1 MTVGDWIDSCAVFRI
16 RRIHAGVIPVVGIVV
31 VLCGMPS
38 ESAARS
44 HLGAWRGS
52 APRAKSKPVP
62 AVAPPASVATVL
74 VRTQQARYVTLTEA
88 GQSGT
93 FRYEIDNRRGR
104 AETWTGDKVSLI
116 QVGRKVYAPKG
127 GSSCYLSAVRSSA
140 LLPNVA
146 GTLLPSGVAG
156 LRYKT
161 KGRTIQWS
169 IKSSSEYQ
177 PHGTVRVNAAGRIV
191 SATVYSGPGVPLTA
205 VVSYPAKAPTIA
217 APAKLCGK

>member
-1 MTVGDWIDSCAVFRI
+1 
-16 RRIHAGVIPVVGIVV
+16 
-31 VLCGMPS
+31 
-38 ESAARS
+38 
-44 HLGAWRGS
+44 
-52 APRAKSKPVP
+52 
-62 AVAPPASVATVL
+62 
-74 VRTQQARYVTLTEA
+74 
-88 GQSGT
+88 
-93 FRYEIDNRRGR
+93 
-104 AETWTGDKVSLI
+104 
-116 QVGRKVYAPKG
+116 
-127 GSSCYLSAVRSSA
+127 
-140 LLPNVA
+140 
-146 GTLLPSGVAG
+146 